1 MGFLKSEPFE
11 GDCEGYSVKTME
23 EEFPISY
30 YPLIQ
35 TEFLFY
41 SKEGKFKKI
50 MQSILPFVQFGL
62 CHIKYKSIGM
72 TYLYDTF
79 LNQKARDKYEDEK
92 NKQFDYSMFH
102 HR

>member
-41 SKEGKFKKI
+41 SKEGKFKNRAEHFTI
-50 MQSILPFVQFGL
+50 RSVWFVS
-62 CHIKYKSIGM
+62 H
-72 TYLYDTF
+72 
-79 LNQKARDKYEDEK
+79 EV
-92 NKQFDYSMFH
+92 
-102 HR
+102 